1 MTSGYALRIEPSL
14 SPVPVMSKKHSCRHT
29 CTHCNFRTSR
39 KWHLVR
45 HENTKSP
52 HQMCNEACLQNA
64 IYKKPNIRSETPDS
78 YQAMQ
83 QSQPTS
89 TIPSGASGSQT
100 QTRNGRSHPGSKY
113 SRNKSA
119 RTQDEDDANGS
130 LSEPEEYD
138 PSIRASSSLRS
149 EPPLATRHTRA
160 RPAANPDESGSEYCE
175 SDDEDYTDIE
185 EIPPIQARLRRSAR
199 TSSRSRQYA
208 RPSYVESDVDTE
220 GESDTD
226 IVDELDVYT
235 EGELDVDAPEW
246 ASELE
251 LEDGVDYYGNFALYA
266 RARDAGNLEG
276 FTANED
282 DRSVIDPLPH
292 FRARVAPEPFKM
304 GLSVAKAPPVPPEAP
319 GKGLDVALSNS
330 PTPPRQIV
338 PRVSR

>member
-1 MTSGYALRIEPSL
+1 
-14 SPVPVMSKKHSCRHT
+14 MSKKHSCRHT
-29 CTHCNFRTSR
+29 CTHCNFSTSR
-39 KWHLVR
+39 DKWHLWR
-45 HENTKSP
+45 HEKTGSR
-52 HQMCNEACLQNA
+52 HQRCNKACPQNPLL
-64 IYKKPNIRSETPDS
+64 KKPRIRSETPDS

-83 QSQPTS
+83 RNQPTS
-89 TIPSGASGSQT
+89 TTPPGASGSQA
-100 QTRNGRSHPGSKY
+100 QTRSGGSHPGSKF

-119 RTQDEDDANGS
+119 RRSKTPTQDEDDVDGP
-130 LSEPEEYD
+130 LSEPDEYD
-138 PSIRASSSLRS
+138 PSIRSSSSLRS
-149 EPPLATRHTRA
+149 EPPLATRHI
-160 RPAANPDESGSEYCE
+160 AADTDESGSEYCE
-175 SDDEDYTDIE
+175 SDGEDYTDIE
-185 EIPPIQARLRRSAR
+185 EIPPIQARLRRSTR
-199 TSSRSRQYA
+199 TSSRGGQYA

-226 IVDELDVYT
+226 IVDELDAYT

-251 LEDGVDYYGNFALYA
+251 LEKGVDYYGNFALYA
-266 RARDAGNLEG
+266 RARACDAGNLEG